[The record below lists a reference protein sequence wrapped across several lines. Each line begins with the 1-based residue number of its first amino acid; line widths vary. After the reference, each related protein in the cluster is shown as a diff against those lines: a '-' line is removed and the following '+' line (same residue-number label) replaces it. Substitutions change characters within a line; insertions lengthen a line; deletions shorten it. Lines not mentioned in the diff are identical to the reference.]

1 MPRYCG
7 RELSW
12 LLFTLGAMS
21 DVDWNFQLAEQLDWH
36 WRGQLRPR
44 LEGMT
49 DAEYRWE
56 PVPGAWNVR
65 PRGTGTAPLA
75 VGAGEFTI
83 DYAMPEPDPPP
94 VTTIA
99 WRLGHIIVGVL
110 GMRVASH
117 FGGPPFDYATHRY
130 PGDAATALA
139 QLDSVY
145 AGWMAGV
152 RSLGASGLAR
162 PCGAAEG
169 PWASASMAELVLHIN
184 REMLHHGAEIAL
196 LRDLYLWKYG
206 A

>member
-1 MPRYCG
+1 M
-7 RELSW
+7 
-12 LLFTLGAMS
+12 TH
-21 DVDWNFQLAEQLDWH
+21 VDWNFQLAEQLDWH
-36 WRGQLRPR
+36 WREQLRPR
-44 LEGMT
+44 LNGMT

-65 PRGTGTAPLA
+65 PRGTGTAPVQ
-75 VGAGEFTI
+75 VGAGDFTI
-83 DYAMPEPDPPP
+83 DFAFPAPVPAP

-110 GMRVASH
+110 GLRVAAH

-139 QLDSVY
+139 QLDEVY
-145 AGWMAGV
+145 AGWIGGV
-152 RSLGASGLAR
+152 RGLGEAGLAR
-162 PCGAAEG
+162 PCGPAEG
-169 PWASASMAELVLHIN
+169 GWAEASMAELILHIN

-196 LRDLYLWKYG
+196 LRDLYLWHYASG

>member
-1 MPRYCG
+1 
-7 RELSW
+7 
-12 LLFTLGAMS
+12 
-21 DVDWNFQLAEQLDWH
+21 
-36 WRGQLRPR
+36 
-44 LEGMT
+44 
-49 DAEYRWE
+49 
-56 PVPGAWNVR
+56 VPGAWNVR

-75 VGAGEFTI
+75 VGADEFTV
-83 DYAMPEPDPPP
+83 DYARPEPYPPP

-117 FGGPPFDYATHRY
+117 FGGPSFDYATHHY

-152 RSLGASGLAR
+152 RSLGSDGLAR
-162 PCGAAEG
+162 PCGPAEG
-169 PWASASMAELVLHIN
+169 PWASASMAELIFHIN

-206 A
+206 T